1 MRRIDY
7 YRISKDHPEDHNPP
21 EAGGEMSVS
30 FGLVIAQRKRLS
42 ALPVRTAQ
50 PHFPVMGR
58 FVLVMGLMA
67 FRHGAFCFHHEA
79 FFRPSWSRCLFDRR
93 VLRIDRRIAHI

>member
-1 MRRIDY
+1 
-7 YRISKDHPEDHNPP
+7 
-21 EAGGEMSVS
+21 MSVS

-42 ALPVRTAQ
+42 ALPIRTAQ

-67 FRHGAFCFHHEA
+67 FRHGAFCFHHGA
-79 FFRPSWSRCLFDRR
+79 SSRRPWSVFPSIMELPLF
-93 VLRIDRRIAHI
+93 